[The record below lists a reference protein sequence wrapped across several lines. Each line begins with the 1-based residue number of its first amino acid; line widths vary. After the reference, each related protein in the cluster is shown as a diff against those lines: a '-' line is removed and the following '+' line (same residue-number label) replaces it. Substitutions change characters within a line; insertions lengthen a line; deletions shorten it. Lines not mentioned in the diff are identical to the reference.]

1 MKKRDDLSALATES
15 VNPATLDLDKMN
27 TLELVRV
34 FNAEDARVAAAVQ
47 QALPEIAAAIDA
59 ISARMRRDGR
69 LVYLGAGTSGRLGV
83 LDASECPPT
92 FSVPP
97 GLVVGLIAGGDKA
110 LRQSVE
116 AVEDNPEQ
124 GKADL
129 QAIDIQA
136 DDCVVGLTA
145 SGRTPYV
152 LGGLDYARS
161 IGALAV
167 GVACNKPAAISEHAE
182 ISILAPVGAEVL
194 SGSTRLKSGTA
205 QKMILNMLSTGVM
218 VRLGKTYGN
227 LMVDL
232 RPTNAK
238 LRQRAQRLVC
248 QVTKIDE
255 VTAASL
261 LESCK
266 WETKTA
272 IVVYSLKC
280 TPEDARRRLR
290 AAGGFVRAVLEQAK
304 E

>member
-1 MKKRDDLSALATES
+1 M
-15 VNPATLDLDKMN
+15 
-27 TLELVRV
+27 
-34 FNAEDARVAAAVQ
+34 Q
-47 QALPEIAAAIDA
+47 QALPEIATAIEAIAA
-59 ISARMRRDGR
+59 RLKRGGR
-69 LVYLGAGTSGRLGV
+69 LIYTGAGTSGRLGV

-97 GLVVGLIAGGDKA
+97 GLVVGLIAGGDQA

-116 AVEDNPEQ
+116 AVEDKPEQ

-129 QAIDIQA
+129 QAIDLHA

-161 IGALAV
+161 IRALAV
-167 GVACNKPAAISEHAE
+167 GVACNRPAAISEHAE
-182 ISILAPVGAEVL
+182 ISILASVGPEAL

-232 RPTNAK
+232 RPTNTK
-238 LRQRAQRLVC
+238 LRQRALSLLC

-255 VTAASL
+255 GTAASL
-261 LESCK
+261 LESCD
-266 WETKTA
+266 WEVKTA
-272 IVVYSLKC
+272 IVAYSLGC
-280 TPEDARRRLR
+280 MPGDARQLL
-290 AAGGFVRAVLEQAK
+290 AEAGGFVRAVLEQSK
-304 E
+304 SV